1 MGSDD
6 FTVLISLTD
15 TLKVPLKILVEFF
28 YGKYESFLWNE
39 YQRKKSNSTANLNIF

>member
-28 YGKYESFLWNE
+28 MESMKVFYGMNTKERRAIPLP
-39 YQRKKSNSTANLNIF
+39 I